1 MTKVKLELQ
10 ETLDFSDLSNTY
22 ANSLEEYVLQHLLSL
37 GFTEEQAEK
46 IILKMIVDIYSDV
59 VITFELPESE
69 E

>member
-46 IILKMIVDIYSDV
+46 SILKMIVDIYSDV

>member
-1 MTKVKLELQ
+1 MTKLEFQ

-46 IILKMIVDIYSDV
+46 SILKMIVDIYSDV